1 MTLTSF
7 CIGATEVTQ
16 ELWNAVMDS
25 NPSCFD
31 GDKLPVERVSWNDCQ
46 IFIEKLNA
54 LTGKN
59 FRLPTEA
66 EWEFAAR
73 GGNLSKGYKYSGSNE
88 LFDVAWYDDDSFD
101 TTHEVATKQAN
112 ELGLYDMNGN
122 VWEWC
127 QDWYGPYGAKPQY
140 DPVGPTTGLYRV
152 FRGGAWG
159 SSENGCRLTY
169 RNDDDPGFVYNALG
183 FRLAL

>member
-73 GGNLSKGYKYSGSNE
+73 GGNL
-88 LFDVAWYDDDSFD
+88 
-101 TTHEVATKQAN
+101 
-112 ELGLYDMNGN
+112 
-122 VWEWC
+122 VWTIWC
-127 QDWYGPYGAKPQY
+127 
-140 DPVGPTTGLYRV
+140 
-152 FRGGAWG
+152 
-159 SSENGCRLTY
+159 
-169 RNDDDPGFVYNALG
+169 
-183 FRLAL
+183 